1 MQHEPKNQQD
11 KNAVAVVKNGK
22 VVGHVPRGLA
32 STKQGTG
39 IIRHFLTKK
48 GCTAEV
54 KVVGKAVNRDGGYGM
69 EVPCLYRFAGP
80 QNLIKLLE
88 NLLDIENNLSVRQN
102 RKTESRR
109 LKSKRTTEQ
118 ESSCKKKSKK

>member
-1 MQHEPKNQQD
+1 M
-11 KNAVAVVKNGK
+11 KNGE
-22 VVGHVPRGLA
+22 VVGHVPRVLA

-48 GCTAEV
+48 GCAAEV
-54 KVVGKAVNRDGGYGM
+54 KVVGKAVNRGGGYGT

-102 RKTESRR
+102 RKTESRG